1 MVKSLTALL
10 HRQPGFDSQNLLTFA
25 VNLPAT
31 AYPKDSDAIRFD
43 REFRDR
49 LRNLPGVVGVANN
62 SIIPLT
68 GGGNTIRFLIE
79 GQPMAAGEENESKI
93 RDISS
98 DYFTVMKIPLAA
110 GRFFSDSADSATA
123 PQHVIVNQAWA
134 RQYLRGENPIG
145 KRIKFTYS
153 PKENYREIVGVVGSI
168 ADGDLDSPEEPAL
181 FLPFLQDAN
190 SFINYIVRTAGS
202 PAGMIGAVRAA
213 VREADSQL
221 VLIQPLTMDEIID
234 QSPSVFLRRYPSY
247 LIGSFAGLALALA
260 MVCLYGLISYSVSQR
275 ARELGIRIALGAQ
288 RRDVMRLVLGE
299 GARLAL
305 IGIALGVAGALALT
319 QLMRSLLFGV
329 SAVDPI
335 TFAAVAVILALAAA
349 AACYVPA
356 RRAVRADPMV
366 SLRYE

>member
-1 MVKSLTALL
+1 
-10 HRQPGFDSQNLLTFA
+10 
-25 VNLPAT
+25 
-31 AYPKDSDAIRFD
+31 
-43 REFRDR
+43 
-49 LRNLPGVVGVANN
+49 
-62 SIIPLT
+62 
-68 GGGNTIRFLIE
+68 
-79 GQPMAAGEENESKI
+79 
-93 RDISS
+93 
-98 DYFTVMKIPLAA
+98 
-110 GRFFSDSADSATA
+110 
-123 PQHVIVNQAWA
+123 
-134 RQYLRGENPIG
+134 
-145 KRIKFTYS
+145 
-153 PKENYREIVGVVGSI
+153 
-168 ADGDLDSPEEPAL
+168 
-181 FLPFLQDAN
+181 
-190 SFINYIVRTAGS
+190 
-202 PAGMIGAVRAA
+202 
-213 VREADSQL
+213 
-221 VLIQPLTMDEIID
+221 MDEIID

-260 MVCLYGLISYSVSQR
+260 MVGLYGLISYSVSQR